1 MAEEKNIQN
10 EQLEFVYNFEK
21 NVSIPLKWGMTLVC
35 TFLTLS
41 VNPNIFYESPIFRY
55 GYVGAVAFNFL
66 FTWIYTGWLPV
77 RKEAGLLKRISYL
90 SFAQEV
96 LFVTFLLSFTGGM
109 RSLLHM
115 VYGMFFVRAAVIY
128 PTITEILIAGL
139 GIFTPIYF
147 VGISFAEQNFNFLQ
161 TAYFWGQYVLIWGV
175 IIACFGVVSLFSQQK
190 KHIENQL
197 QEIQDLQSQ
206 LIQVE
211 KMASIG
217 QLAGGIAHELNN
229 PLGSILGFSQ
239 LIVRETK
246 EDDPRKP
253 DLHRIERAAYRCK
266 KIIES
271 LLSFARQR
279 DADFKETSLLHV
291 LEETLALCENQL
303 AKSRITVVREL
314 PPELPAI
321 LGDGNQLQQ
330 VFTNLIVNAI
340 DAMPRGGTLTL
351 TARETMPG
359 RVEARF
365 QDTGEGIAPENAR
378 KIFDPFFTTKEVGK
392 GTGLGLSIAY
402 GIIKKHN
409 GDIKVQSAPGSGTC
423 FILDFPATARLANE
437 TKPVQTIDTKS

>member
-1 MAEEKNIQN
+1 MPEEKSIED

-35 TFLTLS
+35 ALLTLS
-41 VNPNIFYESPIFRY
+41 IDPNIFYASPIFRY
-55 GYVGAVAFNFL
+55 GFIAAVAFNAL
-66 FTWIYTGWLPV
+66 FTWIYQWWFPA
-77 RKEAGLLKRISYL
+77 RKEPGLLKRISYL
-90 SFAQEV
+90 SFAQDV

-109 RSLLHM
+109 RSLLHL
-115 VYGMFFVRAAVIY
+115 VYGMFFVRAAIIY
-128 PTITEILIAGL
+128 PTVAEILIAGL

-175 IIACFGVVSLFSQQK
+175 IIACFGVVALFSQQK

-239 LIVRETK
+239 LVVRETND
-246 EDDPRKP
+246 DDPRKQ

-279 DADFKETSLLHV
+279 DADFKEVNLLHV
-291 LEETLALCENQL
+291 LTETLALCENQL
-303 AKSRITVVREL
+303 GKSRIEIHREI
-314 PPELPAI
+314 PPELPGI
-321 LGDGNQLQQ
+321 LGDANQLQQ

-340 DAMPRGGTLTL
+340 DAMPRGGKLTL
-351 TARETMPG
+351 SVREMLPG
-359 RVEARF
+359 RLELRF
-365 QDTGEGIAPENAR
+365 SDTGEGIDPENVR

-402 GIIKKHN
+402 GIVKKHN
-409 GDIKVQSAPGSGTC
+409 GEIKVQSAKGSGTT
-423 FILDFPATARLANE
+423 FILEFPATARLA
-437 TKPVQTIDTKS
+437 KDAKSVQTVST